1 MLPTNDDT
9 VTIDRSP
16 TPEMQTKSPEYK
28 GPMSP
33 LSTSSSE
40 PQTVRKPKRKR
51 KKGNNWTR
59 KKHALQSPA
68 LTSDISPTPSPEIAQ
83 EEYKDAESLVEKG
96 PEDMSNDSV
105 MDIRRAAVEQ
115 DFGLRPDLSIM
126 DKPKVPIKSIEET
139 EPVLSEKSSLPDS
152 IETSRIA
159 PRKESYSILP
169 TPETTKHDHFPATSP
184 TDHLEESISCPNS
197 NATERRCSNTS
208 HTSDESP
215 IIPPHFPPNP
225 VSRPDRTSDLFWL
238 HACMQVRRPD
248 GTVHAP
254 EVIVWLMTRKGGKKS
269 SWPRLE
275 AGLAEI
281 EMMRKDTID
290 LSEIWRRQEEGD
302 AIARAKEERR
312 MANKR
317 RCRPRGQ
324 IDRERAE
331 RRAALAA
338 QKAQESE
345 IDGADDTP
353 KGDRMDDIDKN
364 PVTKAEMNTK
374 IWSDFGETRSE
385 SMDRARLAGT

>member
-1 MLPTNDDT
+1 MLPANDDT
-9 VTIDRSP
+9 GTMDRSP
-16 TPEMQTKSPEYK
+16 TPEMKTKSPEYK
-28 GPMSP
+28 RPMSP
-33 LSTSSSE
+33 LSISSSE

-83 EEYKDAESLVEKG
+83 EEYKNTESLVGKG
-96 PEDMSNDSV
+96 QEVVWDMYNDS

-115 DFGLRPDLSIM
+115 DFGLRPDLGIM
-126 DKPKVPIKSIEET
+126 NRPKVPIKSIEKT
-139 EPVLSEKSSLPDS
+139 EPVLSEKSSLPDLT
-152 IETSRIA
+152 ETSRKA
-159 PRKESYSILP
+159 PRKEVCSILP
-169 TPETTKHDHFPATSP
+169 TPETPKHDHFPATSP
-184 TDHLEESISCPNS
+184 TDHREELNSCLNS
-197 NATERRCSNTS
+197 NATERRCSNSS

-225 VSRPDRTSDLFWL
+225 VSRPDRASDLFWL
-238 HACMQVRRPD
+238 HTCMQVRRPD

-254 EVIVWLMTRKGGKKS
+254 EVIVWLMTRKGGRKS
-269 SWPRLE
+269 AWPRLE

-281 EMMRKDTID
+281 ETMGKETIN
-290 LSEIWRRQEEGD
+290 LAEVWRRQEEED

-312 MANKR
+312 LANKR

-345 IDGADDTP
+345 RDGVGDNP
-353 KGDRMDDIDKN
+353 QGDRMDNIDENSAK
-364 PVTKAEMNTK
+364 KAETNPE
-374 IWSDFGETRSE
+374 I
-385 SMDRARLAGT
+385 